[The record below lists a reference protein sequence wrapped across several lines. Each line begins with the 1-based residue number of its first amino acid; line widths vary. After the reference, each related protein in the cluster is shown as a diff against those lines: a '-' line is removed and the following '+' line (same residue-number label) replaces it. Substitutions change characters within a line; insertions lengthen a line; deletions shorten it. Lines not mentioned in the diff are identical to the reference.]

1 MTRKAFR
8 LLVTLAFAASGA
20 TAASA
25 QNMGPGSAAPFPGTG
40 DSGKISSANRENNAE
55 YNHLISAGDPKS
67 GKPDERPAQRKAVPA
82 TAADIKAG
90 AALRDVKG
98 APIGT
103 IDSVNADG
111 AVVNTGQ
118 IKIKVPLVAFG
129 KDDRGILL
137 GITAARFNEL
147 ATKAKASN

>member
-1 MTRKAFR
+1 MTGKASR
-8 LLVTLAFAASGA
+8 LLVMLALAASGA

-25 QNMGPGSAAPFPGTG
+25 QVAGPGSAAPLPGTG
-40 DSGKISSANRENNAE
+40 DSSKITSANRESNAE
-55 YNHLISAGDPKS
+55 YNHLIGAGDPKS
-67 GKPDERPAQRKAVPA
+67 GKPDERPVQHKAVPA

-90 AALRDVKG
+90 ASLRDVKG
-98 APIGT
+98 TRIGT
-103 IDSVNADG
+103 IDFVDADG
-111 AVVNTGQ
+111 AIVNTGQ